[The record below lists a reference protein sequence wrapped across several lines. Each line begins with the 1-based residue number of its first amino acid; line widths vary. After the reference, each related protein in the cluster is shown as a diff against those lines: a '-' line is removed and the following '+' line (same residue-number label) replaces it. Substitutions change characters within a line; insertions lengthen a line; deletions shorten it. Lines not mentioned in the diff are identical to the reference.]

1 MKINRN
7 ICAKKW
13 MHIVLSLLRL
23 TFYFLL
29 LTSYVLLF
37 TSLTSCGRRGDPVP
51 ISPIDETIIKD
62 AGREVNAGE
71 ESSISESTD
80 TEITQPDIPT
90 GITALFTGK
99 IVIITW
105 DDISDQGIKL
115 YRVYRSSDDE
125 FILIGDTAAPAF
137 TDVQIKLNTEYHYRV
152 TAVGHS
158 ESGTSEEI
166 KIITRLD

>member
-1 MKINRN
+1 M
-7 ICAKKW
+7 
-13 MHIVLSLLRL
+13 LSFLLL
-23 TFYFLL
+23 TAYFLL
-29 LTSYVLLF
+29 L

-51 ISPIDETIIKD
+51 ISPNDETIIKD
-62 AGREVNAGE
+62 SGREVNAGE
-71 ESSISESTD
+71 ESSISENTD

-105 DDISDQGIKL
+105 DEISDQGIQL
-115 YRVYRSSDDE
+115 YRVYRSSGDE

-166 KIITRLD
+166 KIITRRD

>member
-13 MHIVLSLLRL
+13 MHIMLSFFRL
-23 TFYFLL
+23 ASYVLL

-51 ISPIDETIIKD
+51 ISPIDETIIED

-71 ESSISESTD
+71 DSSVSESTD
-80 TEITQPDIPT
+80 IEITQPDIPT

-99 IVIITW
+99 IVVITW
-105 DDISDQGIKL
+105 DDISDQGVKL
-115 YRVYRSSDDE
+115 YRVYRSSGDE

-137 TDVQIKLNTEYHYRV
+137 TDVQIKLDTEYHYRV

-166 KIITRLD
+166 KIITRHD

>member
-1 MKINRN
+1 M
-7 ICAKKW
+7 
-13 MHIVLSLLRL
+13 LSFLRL
-23 TFYFLL
+23 TSYVLL
-29 LTSYVLLF
+29 LASCVLLF
-37 TSLTSCGRRGDPVP
+37 TSLTSCGRRGDTVP

-105 DDISDQGIKL
+105 DEISDQGITL
-115 YRVYRSSDDE
+115 YRVYRSLGDE
-125 FILIGDTAAPAF
+125 FILIGDTAATAF

>member
-1 MKINRN
+1 
-7 ICAKKW
+7 
-13 MHIVLSLLRL
+13 MHIMLSFFRL
-23 TFYFLL
+23 A
-29 LTSYVLLF
+29 SYVLLF
-37 TSLTSCGRRGDPVP
+37 TSYFLLLTSLTSCGRRGDPVP
-51 ISPIDETIIKD
+51 ISPVDERIIKD
-62 AGREVNAGE
+62 AGGEVKAGE

-99 IVIITW
+99 IVVITW
-105 DDISDQGIKL
+105 DEVNDQGIKL
-115 YRVYRSSDDE
+115 YRVYRSSGDG

-166 KIITRLD
+166 KISTRID

>member
-1 MKINRN
+1 MLNGELRT
-7 ICAKKW
+7 AGRW
-13 MHIVLSLLRL
+13 MSIS
-23 TFYFLL
+23 FCMFLL
-29 LTSYVLLF
+29 SAFFLLSM
-37 TSLTSCGRRGDPVP
+37 SLISCGRRGDPVP
-51 ISPIDETIIKD
+51 ISPVNETIIKD
-62 AGREVNAGE
+62 AGGEVNAGE
-71 ESSISESTD
+71 AISISESTD

-125 FILIGDTAAPAF
+125 FILIGDTVAPAF
-137 TDVQIKLNTEYHYRV
+137 TDVQIKFNTEYHYRV

-158 ESGTSEEI
+158 ESCTSEEI
-166 KIITRLD
+166 KIITRHD